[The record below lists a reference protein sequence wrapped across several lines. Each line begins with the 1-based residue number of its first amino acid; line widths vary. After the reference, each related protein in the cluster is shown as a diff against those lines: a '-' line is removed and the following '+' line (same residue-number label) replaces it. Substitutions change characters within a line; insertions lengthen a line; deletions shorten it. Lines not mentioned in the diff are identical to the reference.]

1 MLEHGLDQAA
11 GLRRLM
17 PDAEAGL
24 LAFPLAADQPARW
37 IAQLAH
43 ALRAQGRKPVVVDA
57 SRGTLA
63 GAFGL
68 KPRHDLIDLMEGRLT
83 FDQVAQCTPD
93 GIHVLRADRG
103 VEAFVA
109 SGAPAA
115 QLMSGFSRLSHGFDE
130 VLLAMP
136 AAELACLAEPA
147 GRAPVVR
154 LEAAGSQGVVTCY
167 ALVKELAEGFGFRR
181 FACVVD
187 GASSDAQAGEAHA
200 RLAETAQRF
209 LGSDVELA
217 GWLPASPRAGGDA
230 AARIAQRLMR
240 LAAPAYA

>member
-1 MLEHGLDQAA
+1 MLERGLDQAA

-17 PDAEAGL
+17 PEAEAGL

-43 ALRAQGRKPVVVDA
+43 ALRALGRKPVVVDA

-68 KPRHDLIDLMEGRLT
+68 KPRHDLIDLMEGRQT
-83 FDQVAQCTPD
+83 FDQVAQCTAD

-109 SGAPAA
+109 SGAPAG
-115 QLMSGFSRLSHGFDE
+115 QLLGGFARLSHGFDE

-136 AAELACLAEPA
+136 APELACLAEPGA
-147 GRAPVVR
+147 RVPVVR
-154 LEAAGSQGVVTCY
+154 LDAAASRGAVDSY
-167 ALVKELAEGFGFRR
+167 ALVKELAEGFGYRR
-181 FACVVD
+181 FACAVD
-187 GASSDAQAGEAHA
+187 GAQDDAQAADAHA
-200 RLAETAQRF
+200 RLADTAHRFRQRCRTRR
-209 LGSDVELA
+209 LA
-217 GWLPASPRAGGDA
+217 AGFPVGGGAA
-230 AARIAQRLMR
+230 AARIAQRLTR